1 MIRVG
6 CGNHKLALCFKH
18 LLNQF
23 PSVFETDVFLESLW
37 KFFEYRP
44 LTKNLL
50 EESADMYDENV
61 VVPVAPSVAPWT
73 RHEPVCKLVI
83 KDYHLFI
90 SSLTTYSNERQE
102 PEALGLLVQL
112 CKPMIVD
119 IKDINVIRTCLS
131 VQAHLVC
138 FYKKIMVHFG

>member
-1 MIRVG
+1 MKEHLKNIIPHLIRVG

-50 EESADMYDENV
+50 EEFADMYDENV

-90 SSLTTYSNERQE
+90 SSLTTYCNECQE

-119 IKDINVIRTCLS
+119 IKDINLIRS
-131 VQAHLVC
+131 V
-138 FYKKIMVHFG
+138 